1 MVGADPRTIPHKLW
15 REWERELNHHNY
27 LRLIK
32 VKNLVDIVW
41 GANHSRSR
49 DFPIKYHNSTYT
61 GESWLQKIER
71 LRGILKSNHC
81 DAMVVT
87 SLTEIAY
94 LLNLR
99 GGDFTYLP
107 VFRSYLV
114 VSQRDGVTLYTNKTK
129 VSVEAQLGLHYDLN
143 KNECYQEKCV
153 M

>member
-1 MVGADPRTIPHKLW
+1 M
-15 REWERELNHHNY
+15 
-27 LRLIK
+27 K
-32 VKNLVDIVW
+32 VKNLIDIVW
-41 GANHSRSR
+41 GNRVHSR
-49 DFPIKYHNSTYT
+49 DFQVRYHNSSYT
-61 GESWLQKIER
+61 GVSWMKKVDV
-71 LRGILKSNHC
+71 LREHLKRDRC

-114 VSQRDGVTLYTNKTK
+114 VTHRDITLYTNKTK
-129 VSVEAQLGLHYDLN
+129 VSIDAQLSLHFDL
-143 KNECYQEKCV
+143 KNSSCYREPCV